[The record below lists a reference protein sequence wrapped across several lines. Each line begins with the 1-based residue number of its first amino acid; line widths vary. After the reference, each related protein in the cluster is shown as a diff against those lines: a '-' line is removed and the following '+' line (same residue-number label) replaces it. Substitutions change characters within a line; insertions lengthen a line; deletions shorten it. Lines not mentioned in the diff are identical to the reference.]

1 MFASYV
7 SEASPG
13 CRYVLG
19 ARVRVSGAGR
29 AGSAGAT
36 GATGATGADCAAARA
51 RATQQRRSTRL
62 IAHTEYYYTLCVIT
76 ATSRRP
82 IFSPDLLLPL
92 GFYFDLLARLIS
104 AKNLWILPKTI
115 KESVDLPDFVK
126 KSVAQIQ
133 ILCTF

>member
-1 MFASYV
+1 MFLSYV

-13 CRYVLG
+13 YRYVL
-19 ARVRVSGAGR
+19 
-29 AGSAGAT
+29 SA
-36 GATGATGADCAAARA
+36 CERC
-51 RATQQRRSTRL
+51 RLRERRNNAVL
-62 IAHTEYYYTLCVIT
+62 IAHTEYYYTPCAIT

-82 IFSPDLLLPL
+82 IFSPGLLWPL
-92 GFYFDLLARLIS
+92 GFYFGLLARLIS

>member
-19 ARVRVSGAGR
+19 ARTRVSGAD
-29 AGSAGAT
+29 SATA
-36 GATGATGADCAAARA
+36 
-51 RATQQRRSTRL
+51 QQHRSTRL
-62 IAHTEYYYTLCVIT
+62 IAHTEYYCTPCAIT

-82 IFSPDLLLPL
+82 IFSPDLLRPL

-104 AKNLWILPKTI
+104 AKNLWILPKNV
-115 KESVDLPDFVK
+115 KETVDLPDFVK
-126 KSVAQIQ
+126 ESVFKIQ